1 MIVSKLQSGLANRLK
16 CVASCMRL
24 DNNVEIMWYKNVTPP
39 YEKEEVNFTDYF
51 VGLKECHPS
60 DLINKNYRE
69 CWRLLVFD
77 TDLPENF
84 SYIESQKLRNEYG
97 VVFHPHVGNKCI
109 DFEYE
114 RIPQNV
120 RKEYIEI
127 FEKLKDAVNPKVK
140 LIVENFSKKFKKNTV
155 SVHIRTWC
163 DSSERNMMYHDINR
177 YIELMNEYPDSDFF
191 VCSDSL
197 ETINYLKDIFGD
209 NRIIT
214 YSPVEENMDCF
225 VELLLLSKN
234 DFLIGSPISTFSEVA
249 WWFSGCKSEV
259 KIAWK

>member
-24 DNNVEIMWYKNVTPP
+24 DNDVEIMWYKNVTPP
-39 YEKEEVNFTDYF
+39 YEKEEVKFTDYF
-51 VGLKECHPS
+51 VGLNECQPS
-60 DLINKNYRE
+60 ELGNKNYRE

-97 VVFHPHVGNKCI
+97 VIFHPYAGDKCI

-114 RIPQNV
+114 RIPDRV
-120 RKEYIEI
+120 KKEYIQI
-127 FEKLKDAVNPKVK
+127 FDKLKSHVNPKVK
-140 LIVENFSKKFKKNTV
+140 SIVEEFATKFNYNTV

-163 DSSERNMMYHDINR
+163 DSPERNATYHDINR
-177 YIELMNEYPDSDFF
+177 YIQLMNEYPNSNFF

-197 ETINYLKDIFGD
+197 DDINYLKEVFGED
-209 NRIIT
+209 RIIT
-214 YSPVEENMDCF
+214 YSQKEENMDCF

-234 DFLIGSPISTFSEVA
+234 DVLIGSPISTFSEVA
-249 WWFSGCKSEV
+249 WWFSGCKSKV